1 MVQRRQAQVAQR
13 SKDNRSGAGGSGGD
27 GSLNVEGGT
36 PWEKTLNL
44 INFNF
49 LRASAADKARFK
61 TVLFSAKA
69 NNTPIASRST

>member
-1 MVQRRQAQVAQR
+1 MQRRQAQVGQR
-13 SKDNRSGAGGSGGD
+13 SKDNRSSNASSPGQGGVT
-27 GSLNVEGGT
+27 LEGNT
-36 PWEKTLNL
+36 PWEKTLGL

-69 NNTPIASRST
+69 NNTPIASKAT

>member
-1 MVQRRQAQVAQR
+1 MSVQRRQAQVGQR
-13 SKDNRSGAGGSGGD
+13 SKDNRNNSSNAD
-27 GSLNVEGGT
+27 GQLNLEGNT
-36 PWEKTLNL
+36 PWEKTLGL

-69 NNTPIASRST
+69 NNTPIAARGV

>member
-1 MVQRRQAQVAQR
+1 MQGRQAQVGQR
-13 SKDNRSGAGGSGGD
+13 SKDNRTSNGSG
-27 GSLNVEGGT
+27 EGGLSLEGNT
-36 PWEKTLNL
+36 PWEKTLGL

-69 NNTPIASRST
+69 NNTPIAGKPQ